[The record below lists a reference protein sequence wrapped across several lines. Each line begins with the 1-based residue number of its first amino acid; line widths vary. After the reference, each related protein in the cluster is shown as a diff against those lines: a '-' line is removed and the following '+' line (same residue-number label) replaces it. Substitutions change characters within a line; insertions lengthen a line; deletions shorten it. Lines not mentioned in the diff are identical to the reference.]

1 MVNSVTFHFSFA
13 LQCLGEGELSAAEGG
28 AVGGLV
34 HDSHAEV
41 VAKRAFQ
48 LYLIDQIR
56 CGGGLIRRRCI
67 TYFESFLAWVQAKGR
82 WYLGNTESRHNL
94 HFSESCKKEGSLG
107 DPKIRLVFWTL
118 SKQCHRS

>member
-56 CGGGLIRRRCI
+56 CEGGG
-67 TYFESFLAWVQAKGR
+67 EA
-82 WYLGNTESRHNL
+82 GNSNSISRNL
-94 HFSESCKKEGSLG
+94 L
-107 DPKIRLVFWTL
+107 RT
-118 SKQCHRS
+118 